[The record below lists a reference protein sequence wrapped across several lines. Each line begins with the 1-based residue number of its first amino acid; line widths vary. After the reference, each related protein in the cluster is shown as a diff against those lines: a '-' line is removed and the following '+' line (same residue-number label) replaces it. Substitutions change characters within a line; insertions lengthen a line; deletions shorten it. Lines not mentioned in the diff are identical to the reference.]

1 MNIKLSRI
9 QGYRFEAVNNQGHR
23 AFIDIAAASG
33 GSDQGIRPMEML
45 LMSLAGCSGVD
56 VVMILEKGRQPLEGL
71 TIEVDGQRKDAVPA
85 TFETIHVTFT
95 ATGGVPYDKL
105 ERAVNLSME
114 KYCSVAFMLRETAKI
129 TWSCAVAE

>member
-1 MNIKLSRI
+1 MKISLSRV
-9 QGYRFEAVNNQGHR
+9 QGFRFEAVNATGHR
-23 AFIDIAAASG
+23 ATIDIAAASG
-33 GSDQGIRPMEML
+33 GTDQGIRPMEML

-71 TIEVDGQRKDAVPA
+71 TIEVEGNRKDAVPA
-85 TFETIHVTFT
+85 VFEDIHIRFV

-114 KYCSVAFMLRETAKI
+114 KYCSVAHMLRTTVEI
-129 TWSCAVAE
+129 TWSCAVE